1 MFYPTTCVRLRY
13 GLLQD
18 MLSGFSWEP
27 DYHHCRIVPGD
38 APYCQVSSE
47 RVDLPALS
55 ITTPFNALF
64 RQCAGVSLLRRHI
77 APAEGNGIFTVCPSD
92 TPCGFSLGPDLP

>member
-18 MLSGFSWEP
+18 MLSGFSREL
-27 DYHHCRIVPGD
+27 DYHHYRIVPGD
-38 APYCQVSSE
+38 APYCPVSA
-47 RVDLPALS
+47 RRGDLPPQRLP
-55 ITTPFNALF
+55 TRFNALF

-77 APAEGNGIFTVCPSD
+77 ALAEGNGIFTVCPSD
-92 TPCGFSLGPDLP
+92 APYGFSLGPDLP